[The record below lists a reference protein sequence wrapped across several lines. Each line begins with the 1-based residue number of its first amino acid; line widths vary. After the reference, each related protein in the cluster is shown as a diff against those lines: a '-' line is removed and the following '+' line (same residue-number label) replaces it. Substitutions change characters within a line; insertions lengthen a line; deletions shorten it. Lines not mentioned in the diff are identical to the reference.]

1 MAMCFELGIKKAG
14 AGEIVRDFARYYQ
27 NFTVKGT
34 PYQGKIP
41 TKLKLLLSAFK

>member
-1 MAMCFELGIKKAG
+1 MAMCFELVLKKAG

-34 PYQGKIP
+34 PYQGKVP